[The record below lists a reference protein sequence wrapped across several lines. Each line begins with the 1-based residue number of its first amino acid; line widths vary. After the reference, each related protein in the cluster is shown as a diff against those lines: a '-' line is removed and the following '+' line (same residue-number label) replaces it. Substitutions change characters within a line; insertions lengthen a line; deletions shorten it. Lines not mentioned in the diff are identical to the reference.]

1 MPAVH
6 GAGAGQMTEAGQG
19 SADGPPHG
27 RRAGRGR
34 ADPAP
39 AMSRR
44 SFAAMAGGAGLLA
57 AGLASGDATDALA
70 ASADEASRPIGP
82 KAALRL
88 LMAGNLRW
96 VRGTARHPRQSPK
109 WRRFLADHQ
118 NPFATVVSCIDSR
131 VPPEIVFDC
140 GLGEMFVIR
149 TGAQT
154 LDDQVVLGS
163 IEFGPAFFASAR
175 LMFVLGH
182 QGCGAV
188 EKAIGVIRS
197 GGRAPGHIQAVV
209 DALRPAYYV
218 AKPQPGCLVDN
229 MVRAQI
235 RLTVQR
241 LKADPLLGNQ
251 LIVGGYYAMASGAV
265 DIIA

>member
-1 MPAVH
+1 
-6 GAGAGQMTEAGQG
+6 
-19 SADGPPHG
+19 
-27 RRAGRGR
+27 
-34 ADPAP
+34 
-39 AMSRR
+39 
-44 SFAAMAGGAGLLA
+44 MAGGAGLLA
-57 AGLASGDATDALA
+57 AGLAGAGPTDALA

-82 KAALRL
+82 NAALRV
-88 LMAGNLRW
+88 LMAGNRRW

-131 VPPEIVFDC
+131 VPPELVFDC

-163 IEFGPAFFASAR
+163 IEFGPEFFPSAR

-182 QGCGAV
+182 QRCGAV
-188 EKAIGVIRS
+188 ERAIGVIES

-218 AKPQPGCLVDN
+218 AKPQRGDLVDN

-241 LKADPLLGNQ
+241 LKADPLLCNQ
-251 LIVGGYYAMASGAV
+251 LIVGGRYAMASGVV